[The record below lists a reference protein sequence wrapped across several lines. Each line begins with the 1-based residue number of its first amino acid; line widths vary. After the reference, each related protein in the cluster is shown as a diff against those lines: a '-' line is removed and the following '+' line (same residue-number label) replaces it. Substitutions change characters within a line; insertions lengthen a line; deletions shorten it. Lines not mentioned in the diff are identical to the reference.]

1 MDIMLDNRKL
11 SGSVNVI
18 PSKSYAHRILLGA
31 SLAGLTGGGKTGIL
45 LENDSED
52 IRATKRVIAG
62 LQGREEVLDCGE
74 SGTTLRFMVPV
85 CAALGMQT
93 ETRFT
98 GHGRLMQRPME
109 PLLRAMEPHGV
120 SFRYEENM
128 LVCSGKLSAGEYT
141 IEAGVSSQFIS
152 GLLYALPL
160 LEGDSVLK
168 LTGNVESRPYIDI
181 TLDVLKYFGILIR
194 ETESEDGESV
204 RFEIPGGQAYCGP
217 ETMKVEGDW
226 SNAAFWLA
234 AGAAGGEPVTV
245 TGLNLNSV
253 QGDRKI
259 SDVLRAFGASV
270 TEDAAAGSV
279 TCGGPAVGILQG
291 CDIDAK
297 DIPDLVPVISAVA
310 AAAQGDTRIYNAGRL
325 RIKESDRLATVT
337 ALLTALGASVEEGE
351 DFLLIHGEGSL
362 RGGTVDGAG
371 DHRIVMSAAVAA
383 VLCHEPVTILGAEA
397 VNKSYPGFFEEREK
411 LL

>member
-1 MDIMLDNRKL
+1 MDITLDNRKL
-11 SGSVNVI
+11 SGTVNVI

-31 SLAGLTGGGKTGIL
+31 SLAELSGGGKTEIL
-45 LENDSED
+45 LKNDSED

-62 LQGREEVLDCGE
+62 LLSREGVLDCGE

-85 CAALGMQT
+85 CAALGLQT

-181 TLDVLKYFGILIR
+181 TLDVLKDFGILIR
-194 ETESEDGESV
+194 ETEPEDGESV
-204 RFEIPGGQAYCGP
+204 RFEIPGGQVYCGP

-234 AGAAGGEPVTV
+234 AGAICGPVTV

-259 SDVLRAFGASV
+259 CDVLRAFGASV

-337 ALLTALGASVEEGE
+337 AMLRALGGSVEEGE
-351 DFLLIHGEGSL
+351 DFLLIHGEGGL

-371 DHRIVMSAAVAA
+371 DHRIVMSASVAA
-383 VLCHEPVTILGAEA
+383 IMCCEPVNILGAEA